1 MSERIQISTRHHW
14 KNRTI
19 NIATPI
25 GSISLSRA
33 EAAELLAK
41 LPAAIEEAEVLDF
54 EKAIVKVK
62 LDAEGDDRLD
72 ENGNSHIP
80 PLVEQFK
87 KASVA
92 MEKLR
97 NKLSEAYDAKN

>member
-1 MSERIQISTRHHW
+1 MNDRVKLSTRHHW

-19 NIATPI
+19 NIETPS
-25 GSISLSRA
+25 GSISISRDDA
-33 EAAELLAK
+33 VELLAK

-72 ENGNSHIP
+72 ENGNSHIAN
-80 PLVEQFK
+80 L
-87 KASVA
+87 
-92 MEKLR
+92 
-97 NKLSEAYDAKN
+97 